1 MKKRLLSLALSF
13 VMVLTMLPVSV
24 WAEEDSSEEVVPVV
38 LAKPAETVTETHSV
52 PNSSPDNDELFMG
65 YLYQLAGIN
74 PEKEPVTSPDP
85 FFIRHEAMGTVAITG
100 INQTVYDSL
109 AAQVKL
115 VAENG
120 GSTVLFCPLVEK
132 ATYSYSEY
140 EEWAGANPIQLE
152 GIGRS
157 DEYYTN
163 QYKNMGRSMQEFV
176 EDMALSTGYLVNYG
190 DALDT
195 ADDALVNDFSI
206 QTVMNMLLA
215 NMPYDLYWYDKTKGA
230 TYRTNFN
237 IVTDL
242 EKDTVT
248 IEYGVEVYF
257 NVATSYWSGQSV
269 VLTDGE
275 GKEYTIRVNVN
286 SNVTAASDAAQN
298 ARNVVATY
306 SDKQDYEKLQS
317 YLTYVDDQVSYN
329 SSAASDPNTPYGD
342 PWQLIYVFD
351 GDDSTNVVCEGYA
364 KAFKFLCDLTENWSD
379 PDFDCYLV
387 TGYMDGGTGEGAHM
401 WNIVHIRDANN
412 SNGGNFMVDPTNCD
426 KDSAG
431 YPDMLFM
438 KAPKEAQEEDKDGTY
453 RFAANSASSEI
464 VYTYSDTAQNTF
476 TTAELTLAAQDYEE
490 PAAQP
495 ELVWQ
500 WGFLSEEGFET
511 EGEIHSEM
519 DVSVFDEF
527 SGRLVYIDAEGNVTE
542 PSLGD
547 VKVTNDDKLDVTVD
561 GSILHLKALAEGDV
575 TLTYGDVSF
584 VLHINV
590 PPVAFY
596 ADQTAET
603 LLDSLDYNGNNGTVY
618 LAVKDDAVS
627 ITAVEPGEGV
637 EAVEEIADAD
647 GVYSVTIGTLDSESI
662 TVLVSGMM
670 GDIKA
675 EQVPISLPVN
685 DVRPGLVWHW
695 LDWQDDTWQENG
707 TNRYWDDWL
716 GNEPMGYIAY
726 RDENGVEQRLT
737 DDAVSQLTFK
747 GVRYDLE
754 KEEGESYSRVHLL
767 FDSLGVATI
776 AQKEGQP
783 VKIRVEKPEIGL
795 STDANGENPMAMWVL
810 DGTNDT
816 AYIYWPEDV
825 LVSAITREDG
835 NSNKTAIS
843 IAENDCY
850 AQVTLQEVGEDW
862 LSFAVHAT
870 RQDRPEEENT
880 YWVSIRLVDRR
891 PGVRFYWVDGDW
903 YEGTVEKIWDNDPQS
918 RLELAPND
926 VAYIQLAYFDGQKYD
941 SIDDGYTLP
950 DVLEK
955 AERKQETYLAL
966 RAVDF
971 GSGAITYTVDGE
983 TYSLPVSVTL
993 PKAGFYKSSEATEE
1007 NYLRSW
1013 SFTGE
1018 NDVFYLFWPEN
1029 AMLQSLSVDEHSRT
1043 DIQVVNE
1050 STMTADGFAQIE
1062 VLSYVDDWIGVDVRF
1077 RYEGQDWDDG
1087 YYANL
1092 HLENNAPGLSFY
1104 WVDGDWN
1111 RDDTFTIW
1119 EDQDPQSQLNMA
1131 YDGNA
1136 FIQLNFHDGQG
1147 NSQPVTDLDNVAV
1160 SGAVSLEKTVQGQ
1173 YLVLRPEGFGSG
1185 TITYTVNGK
1194 AYTLPVVV
1202 ELPELGFYDTAELP
1216 VEGSE
1221 GWEEQWQKHYVTSWD
1236 FQDKDSVVYL
1246 VPLHGGSIQSVEPH
1260 DGNEM
1265 DWRGTVGENGA
1276 YASFQLN
1283 SFSGAGELGAVVTF
1297 VRDNQDSDTWDRWL
1311 TVTDG
1316 RENPLSAPADMTC
1329 VYDAEND
1336 IYWVRD
1342 LSLGA
1347 DVTLQ
1352 AMVVGDSEGC
1362 TYQWYENGFD
1372 PDKGGHYSVPVDDA
1386 TGLNLTVENL
1396 QLNRGFT
1403 LRVTRKVDDT
1413 YSEICNV
1420 TFELCIKNDLHFA
1433 VTTEAATT
1441 YYGGTVDVAA
1451 TMTAGEGAVTDGLF
1465 YEWYRRDGDESFG
1478 GPDIEMTLDGVTRGG
1493 TYRLQV
1499 WDCYGNLFDAEG
1511 KVEITVLPAQ
1521 PGRVYLAHTNRVYGD
1536 GDVLEIYQG
1545 DTVHL
1550 GVTNA
1555 GYTNEVTLP
1564 EGDLWLCTWDPTELK
1579 NLGFLFYGAEG
1590 ESGEEFTW
1598 KDDFESPYGPYVD
1611 ARNVQPGDYELTFG
1625 YQLMSQQNEPENAES
1640 YDTFTITIRV
1650 NAPEAKTVWNG
1661 EEFANGGTIY
1671 VQPGQT
1677 IMPVAAYELELLHD
1691 YAFAAWD
1698 DSELTE
1704 AGFDVELRYVD
1715 YNGVNTAVPAI
1726 TIPTDAASG
1735 TKATLTWHIVRG
1747 SSVMDAGS
1755 GMNNIWKNAE
1765 TVYTYTVTIAIPE
1778 RGNVNGAVN
1787 TQGKA
1792 VDASDMQCLFEYL
1805 SLGRI
1810 NSSLVKDEN
1819 DSAQVAYFRSVA
1831 DVNEDGAVNIL
1842 DYQALYEIVKAQ

>member
-1 MKKRLLSLALSF
+1 
-13 VMVLTMLPVSV
+13 MVLTMLPVSV
-24 WAEEDSSEEVVPVV
+24 WAEMADNRISFTGWDTLPPVTASEDESG
-38 LAKPAETVTETHSV
+38 
-52 PNSSPDNDELFMG
+52 DELLLG
-65 YLYQLAGIN
+65 YLYEQAGLT
-74 PEKEPVTSPDP
+74 EKPAPVVNDPYHASSP
-85 FFIRHEAMGTVAITG
+85 AMMGVARGTALTG
-100 INQTVYDSL
+100 LDKAVYDAAKTM
-109 AAQVKL
+109 AAQVADGSASDA
-115 VAENG
+115 VVTVTDSVDFTAEQAG
-120 GSTVLFCPLVEK
+120 VE
-132 ATYSYSEY
+132 AFTNDNLGDVINSLYDINDRLHLQ
-140 EEWAGANPIQLE
+140 AVQNALI
-152 GIGRS
+152 S
-157 DEYYTN
+157 D
-163 QYKNMGRSMQEFV
+163 
-176 EDMALSTGYLVNYG
+176 L
-190 DALDT
+190 
-195 ADDALVNDFSI
+195 
-206 QTVMNMLLA
+206 
-215 NMPYDLYWYDKTKGA
+215 PYDLYWYDKTEGIDTEITSNVSGTSEEVTLTVTCDFYFAVAEDYAAGSIKTENG
-230 TYRTNFN
+230 TYRC
-237 IVTDL
+237 VA
-242 EKDTVT
+242 DTT
-248 IEYGVEVYF
+248 KTG
-257 NVATSYWSGQSV
+257 AAKQAA
-269 VLTDGE
+269 
-275 GKEYTIRVNVN
+275 
-286 SNVTAASDAAQN
+286 VTA
-298 ARNVVATY
+298 RGVVDSY

-317 YLTYVDDQVSYN
+317 YLTYVDGQVSYDK
-329 SSAASDPNTPYGD
+329 SAASSPNTPYGD

-387 TGYMDGGTGEGAHM
+387 TGTMNGGTGAGAHM

-412 SNGGNFMVDPTNCD
+412 STGGNFMVDPTNCD

-438 KAPKEAQEEDKDGTY
+438 KAPKELDEDGKY
-453 RFAANSASSEI
+453 HFAANSQSGEI
-464 VYTYSDTAQNTF
+464 VYTYSDTAQTTF

-490 PAAQP
+490 PTAQS

-500 WGFLSEEGFET
+500 WGFLSDNGFVSD
-511 EGEIHSEM
+511 GESRGQME
-519 DVSVFDEF
+519 VSVFDEF
-527 SGRLVYIDAEGNVTE
+527 SGRLVYIDAEGNATE

-547 VKVTNDDKLDVTVD
+547 VKVTNGDKLDVTVD

-603 LLDSLDYNGNNGTVY
+603 LLGSLDYNGTNGTVY
-618 LAVKDDAVS
+618 LAVKDDAVT
-627 ITAVEPGEGV
+627 ITAVEPGDGV
-637 EAVEEIADAD
+637 EAVKNIDD
-647 GVYSVTIGTLDSESI
+647 GVYSVTIGTLNTASI
-662 TVLVSGMM
+662 TVLVSGTM

-675 EQVPISLPVN
+675 VREPISLPVN

-695 LDWQDDTWQENG
+695 LDWQDDTWKENG

-726 RDENGVEQRLT
+726 HYENGDEQRLT
-737 DDAVSQLTFK
+737 DDALSQLTFK
-747 GVRYDLE
+747 GVQFALE
-754 KEEGESYSRVHLL
+754 KEEGETYSRVHLL
-767 FDSLGVATI
+767 LDSLGVASVSLPEGQT
-776 AQKEGQP
+776 GQP

-795 STDANGENPMAMWVL
+795 STDANGVYPMAMWVL
-810 DGTNDT
+810 DGTNNDT
-816 AYIYWPEDV
+816 AYIYWPKDV
-825 LVSAITREDG
+825 VVTEITREDG

-843 IAENDCY
+843 IAENGRY

-926 VAYIQLAYFDGQKYD
+926 VAYIQLAYFDGQDYH
-941 SIDDGYTLP
+941 SIDDGYTIP

-955 AERKQETYLAL
+955 AERKQEKCQAL
-966 RAVDF
+966 RAVGF
-971 GSGAITYTVDGE
+971 GSGTITYTVDGE

-993 PKAGFYKSSEATEE
+993 PKVGFYKSDTATEE
-1007 NYLRSW
+1007 NFLQSW
-1013 SFTGE
+1013 SYTGE
-1018 NDVFYLFWPEN
+1018 NDIFYLLWPEN
-1029 AMLQSLSVDEHSRT
+1029 ATLQSLTFDENSRT
-1043 DIQVVNE
+1043 AIQVLN
-1050 STMTADGFAQIE
+1050 TTDRFAQIK
-1062 VLSYVDDWIGVDVRF
+1062 VLSYVDWIGVDVRF
-1077 RYEGQDWDDG
+1077 RYEGQDHDDG
-1087 YYANL
+1087 YNARL
-1092 HLENNAPGLSFY
+1092 HLENNAPGLSFL

-1131 YDGNA
+1131 VDGNA

-1173 YLVLRPEGFGSG
+1173 YLVLRPEDFGSG

-1216 VEGSE
+1216 EEGSE
-1221 GWEEQWQKHYVTSWD
+1221 GWEAEWQAHYVTSWN
-1236 FQDKDSVVYL
+1236 FQDKNSVVYL

-1283 SFSGAGELGAVVTF
+1283 SFSGAGDLGARVTF
-1297 VRDNQDSDTWDRWL
+1297 IRDVAQDNDTWDLWL
-1311 TVTDG
+1311 AVADG
-1316 RENPLSAPADMTC
+1316 RENPLSATADMTC
-1329 VYDAEND
+1329 DYDAEND

-1342 LSLGA
+1342 LSLGT

-1352 AMVVGDSEGC
+1352 AKVEGDSGGC

-1372 PDKGGHYSVPVDDA
+1372 PERGGHYSEPIEDA
-1386 TGLNLTVENL
+1386 TGLSLTVENL
-1396 QLNRGFT
+1396 KRNRGFT

-1420 TFELCIKNDLHFA
+1420 TFELCIKNDLHFT

-1451 TMTAGEGAVTDGLF
+1451 TMTAGEGAVTEGLF
-1465 YEWYRRDGDESFG
+1465 YEWYHEDTYEGFG

-1499 WDCYGNLFDAEG
+1499 WDCYGNLIDADG
-1511 KVEITVLPAQ
+1511 QVEITVRPAQ
-1521 PGRVYLAHTNRVYGD
+1521 PGRVYLAHTNRDYGN

-1545 DTVHL
+1545 DTIHL

-1555 GYTNEVTLP
+1555 GYTNEATLP
-1564 EGDLWLCTWDPTELK
+1564 EGDLWLCTWDPAALTEA
-1579 NLGFLFYGAEG
+1579 GFRFYGADD
-1590 ESGEEFTW
+1590 ESGEEFTG
-1598 KDDFESPYGPYVD
+1598 KNDYESPYGPYVD
-1611 ARNVQPGDYELTFG
+1611 ARDVQPGDYELTFG
-1625 YQLMSQQNEPENAES
+1625 YQLMSQMNDAENAES
-1640 YDTFTITIRV
+1640 YDTFTITIHV
-1650 NAPEAKTVWNG
+1650 KAPEAKTVWNG

-1677 IMPVAAYELELLHD
+1677 GINPVADFDLDLIND
-1691 YAFAAWD
+1691 FAVVTWD
-1698 DSELTE
+1698 TE
-1704 AGFDVELRYVD
+1704 AMRQAGFTVD
-1715 YNGVNTAVPAI
+1715 DEPLWVQYQGENTAVPNI
-1726 TIPTDAASG
+1726 SVPENLASG
-1735 TKATLTWHIVRG
+1735 TKATLTWRIVRG
-1747 SSVMDAGS
+1747 STSPVANGENTWED
-1755 GMNNIWKNAE
+1755 AE

-1787 TQGKA
+1787 ALGQA

-1810 NSSLVKDEN
+1810 NSSLVKDGN
-1819 DSAQVAYFRSVA
+1819 DSAQVAYFMQVA
-1831 DVNEDGAVNIL
+1831 DVNEDGYVNIL
-1842 DYQALYEIVKAQ
+1842 DYQALYEMVKAQ

>member
-1 MKKRLLSLALSF
+1 
-13 VMVLTMLPVSV
+13 MVLTMLPVSV

-65 YLYQLAGIN
+65 YLYQLAGIK

-176 EDMALSTGYLVNYG
+176 EDMALSTGYLINYG
-190 DALDT
+190 DDVET
-195 ADDALVNDFSI
+195 TNDALVNDFSI
-206 QTVMNMLLA
+206 QTVLNLLLA
-215 NMPYDLYWYDKTKGA
+215 NMPYDLYWYDKTEGA

-298 ARNVVATY
+298 ARNVVDSY

-317 YLTYVDDQVSYN
+317 YLTYVDGQVSYD
-329 SSAASDPNTPYGD
+329 SYSAKEENNVPYGD

-387 TGYMDGGTGEGAHM
+387 TGTMNGGTGAGAHM

-438 KAPKEAQEEDKDGTY
+438 KAPKELDEDGKY
-453 RFAANSASSEI
+453 HFAANSQSGEI
-464 VYTYSDTAQNTF
+464 VYTYSDTARATF

-500 WGFLSEEGFET
+500 WGFLSDNGFVSD
-511 EGEIHSEM
+511 GESRGQME
-519 DVSVFDEF
+519 VSVFDEF
-527 SGRLVYIDAEGNVTE
+527 SGRLVYVDANGNATELSLDDVTF
-542 PSLGD
+542 
-547 VKVTNDDKLDVTVD
+547 TNRDKLDVTVD
-561 GSILHLKALAEGDV
+561 GSILHLQALAEGVV

-596 ADQTAET
+596 ADQAAET
-603 LLDSLDYNGNNGTVY
+603 LLGSLDYDGTNVTVY

-637 EAVEEIADAD
+637 QDVTKLNDTL
-647 GVYSVTIGTLDSESI
+647 YSVTIGTLDSESI
-662 TVLVSGMM
+662 TVLVSGTM
-670 GDIKA
+670 GDITA
-675 EQVPISLPVN
+675 EQAPISLPVN
-685 DVRPGLVWHW
+685 DRMPGLVWHW
-695 LDWQDDTWQENG
+695 LDWRDDTWQENG
-707 TNRYWDDWL
+707 TNRYWDDRL

-726 RDENGVEQRLT
+726 HYENGDEQRLD
-737 DDAVSQLTFK
+737 DDALSQLTFE
-747 GVRYDLE
+747 GVQYALE

-767 FDSLGVATI
+767 LDSLGVASVSLPEGRT
-776 AQKEGQP
+776 GQP

-795 STDANGENPMAMWVL
+795 STDANGVYPMAMWVL
-810 DGTNDT
+810 DGNNNT
-816 AYIYWPEDV
+816 AYIYWPKDV
-825 LVSAITREDG
+825 VVTDITREDG

-843 IAENDCY
+843 IAENGRY

-880 YWVSIRLVDRR
+880 YWVSTRLVDRR

-926 VAYIQLAYFDGQKYD
+926 VAYIQLAYFDGQDYH
-941 SIDDGYTLP
+941 SIDDGYTIP

-955 AERKQETYLAL
+955 AERKQEQCQAL
-966 RAVDF
+966 RAVGF
-971 GSGAITYTVDGE
+971 GSGTITYTVDGE

-993 PKAGFYKSSEATEE
+993 PKVGFYKSTAATKE
-1007 NYLRSW
+1007 NFLQSW
-1013 SFTGE
+1013 RYTGE
-1018 NDVFYLFWPEN
+1018 NDIFYLLWPEN
-1029 AMLQSLSVDEHSRT
+1029 AALQSLSVDEHSRT
-1043 DIQVVNE
+1043 AIQVVNE
-1050 STMTADGFAQIE
+1050 GTMTTDGYAQIE

-1077 RYEGQDWDDG
+1077 RYEGQDHDDG

-1092 HLENNAPGLSFY
+1092 HLENNAPGLSFL

-1173 YLVLRPEGFGSG
+1173 YLVLRPESFGSG

-1194 AYTLPVVV
+1194 SYTLPVVV

-1216 VEGSE
+1216 EEGSE
-1221 GWEEQWQKHYVTSWD
+1221 GWEEQWQEHYVTSWK

-1265 DWRGTVGENGA
+1265 DWCGTIGENGA
-1276 YASFQLN
+1276 YASFRLN

-1297 VRDNQDSDTWDRWL
+1297 ARDNQDDTWDRWL

-1316 RENPLSAPADMTC
+1316 RKNPLSATADMEC
-1329 VYDAEND
+1329 DYDAEND

-1342 LSLGA
+1342 LPLGT

-1352 AMVVGDSEGC
+1352 AKVEGDSEGC

-1372 PDKGGHYSVPVDDA
+1372 PDEGGHYSVPVDGA

-1396 QLNRGFT
+1396 ERNRGFT
-1403 LRVTRKVDDT
+1403 LRVTREVDDT

-1420 TFELCIKNDLHFA
+1420 TFELCIKNDLHFT

-1465 YEWYRRDGDESFG
+1465 YEWYHEDTYEGFG

-1499 WDCYGNLFDAEG
+1499 WDCYGNLIDADG
-1511 KVEITVLPAQ
+1511 KVEITVRPAQ
-1521 PGRVYLAHTNRVYGD
+1521 PGRVYLAHTNRDYGN

-1545 DTVHL
+1545 DTIHL

-1555 GYTNEVTLP
+1555 GYTNEATLP
-1564 EGDLWLCTWDPTELK
+1564 EGDLWLCTWDPAALTEA
-1579 NLGFLFYGAEG
+1579 GFRFYGADD
-1590 ESGEEFTW
+1590 ESGEEFTG

-1625 YQLMSQQNEPENAES
+1625 YQLMSQLNDAENAES

-1650 NAPEAKTVWNG
+1650 KAPEAKTVWNG

-1677 IMPVAAYELELLHD
+1677 GINPVADFQLDLIND
-1691 YAFAAWD
+1691 FAVVAWD
-1698 DSELTE
+1698 PQTLRQ
-1704 AGFDVELRYVD
+1704 AGFTVD
-1715 YNGVNTAVPAI
+1715 DEPLWVQYQGENTAVPNISVPENLA
-1726 TIPTDAASG
+1726 PG
-1735 TKATLTWHIVRG
+1735 TKATLTWRIVRG
-1747 SSVMDAGS
+1747 STSPVANGENTWED
-1755 GMNNIWKNAE
+1755 AE

-1778 RGNVNGAVN
+1778 RGNVNGAAN
-1787 TQGKA
+1787 ALGKS

-1805 SLGRI
+1805 SLGKI

-1819 DSAQVAYFRSVA
+1819 DSTQVDYFRTVA
-1831 DVNEDGAVNIL
+1831 DANEDGLVNIL